1 MWQSISCNTKNCFA
15 EHIPVCYVSSEEA
28 EAIKL
33 FSNTYLAMRIAYFNE
48 LDTFAE
54 THGLSTLRIIQGMGW
69 DDRIG
74 NHYNNPSFG
83 YGGYCLPK
91 DSKQLEAHFHH
102 TPQQLISTVVA
113 SNQTRKDFIVQQIMK
128 KKPKTIGIYRLNM
141 KQSSDN
147 CRNSVMIDLIK
158 QFNQM
163 DPKIRIY
170 IYEPLLKE
178 HTSFLGNEVVAT
190 TEALKH
196 KSEVILAN
204 RMSQELLDVIEKV
217 YSRDLFHK
225 N

>member
-1 MWQSISCNTKNCFA
+1 M
-15 EHIPVCYVSSEEA
+15 PVCYVSSEEA

>member
-1 MWQSISCNTKNCFA
+1 
-15 EHIPVCYVSSEEA
+15 
-28 EAIKL
+28 
-33 FSNTYLAMRIAYFNE
+33 MRIAYFNE

-54 THGLSTLRIIQGMGW
+54 THGLSTRRIIQGMGW